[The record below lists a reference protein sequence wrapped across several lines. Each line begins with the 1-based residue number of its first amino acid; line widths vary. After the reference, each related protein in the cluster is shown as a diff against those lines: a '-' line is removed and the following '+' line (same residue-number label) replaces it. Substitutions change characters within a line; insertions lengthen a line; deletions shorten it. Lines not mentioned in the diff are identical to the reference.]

1 MDVTEEL
8 VSTSSW
14 TSQTHLKL
22 TIIEPIEHNSKIQI
36 FREDA
41 NELVKKIKFD
51 ICYIDPPY
59 NSNII
64 QECLINLKKYNLIN
78 ADSVIFAETSKNEIL
93 DLPDFEILETKTYGK
108 SKLTIIKLLELSSI
122 K

>member
-1 MDVTEEL
+1 MAQDA
-8 VSTSSW
+8 
-14 TSQTHLKL
+14 
-22 TIIEPIEHNSKIQI
+22 IEIVKKNISKIKPQNI
-36 FREDA
+36 EDTLIRIIKA
-41 NELVKKIKFD
+41 DARKPFKNINLVFD
-51 ICYIDPPY
+51 IVFIDPPY

-64 QECLINLKKYNLIN
+64 QECLINLKEHNLIN